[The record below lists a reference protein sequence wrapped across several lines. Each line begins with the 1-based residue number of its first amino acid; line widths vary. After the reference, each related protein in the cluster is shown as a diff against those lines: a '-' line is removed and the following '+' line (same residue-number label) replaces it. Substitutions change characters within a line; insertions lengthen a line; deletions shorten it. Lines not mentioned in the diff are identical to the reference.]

1 MVLRLNTI
9 YKIFAYRTK
18 PLTESDEEYFISG
31 LLYLNKNNSQ
41 MKPARSAIQKQDSV
55 MEVKSLKDAASYVLN
70 KALTDFKAIVKDEN
84 NKAIEFFPKGIA
96 LIEVKVKIDVIEVSL
111 KVAGPG
117 SEVPGEGSIS

>member
-1 MVLRLNTI
+1 
-9 YKIFAYRTK
+9 
-18 PLTESDEEYFISG
+18 
-31 LLYLNKNNSQ
+31 
-41 MKPARSAIQKQDSV
+41 

-70 KALTDFKAIVKDEN
+70 KALTDFKAIVKNEN